1 MFFKRGNLGTPQN
14 SPGAQFLNVQQSSQ
28 IPSDW
33 LLGRPNNNNNN
44 NNNNMNNNIHVSVS
58 VKQFP
63 IAQEC
68 CQKPFSPGIGEYAI
82 PRWYYEG
89 RSGIC
94 QIYLYR
100 GFGGAGNNFRSQEE
114 CQKICKEVHANAAA
128 AAANNNNNNNN
139 VNIAN
144 GPAPHIIIPDNS
156 DTNVLLGFG
165 QLQPQQ
171 TRTVNIPNIA
181 AYTTTFSPM
190 PQFIVR
196 TTSPQTPSIEIV
208 LPPFPTVPP
217 SSSAILPSLP
227 LQPRQPQQPQFRPST
242 AAAPLPPP
250 PPPSP
255 PPLDPCSQER
265 DQGVGAL
272 QLPRYFF
279 NKETKLC
286 EQFIFF
292 GSASNRNNFNSL
304 EECQNQCPESPNPCA
319 YGTTT
324 TLMSCAPGSV
334 LTQTCSGQQFCHVGA
349 TPQTTVC
356 CNKPA
361 TNIDRCSQPLNVGV
375 GNSNLQRWYFNPLN
389 QQCQPCFYKGLQG
402 NENNFLSRQDC
413 ENSCAI
419 NPCKRGVPYRS
430 QGITVQC
437 SATNQA
443 ICPAGYYCHVGA
455 DSSTSVCCQALVS
468 NPCNEIL
475 SKGEG
480 NAALTRFYYDAEK
493 RQCLPFN
500 YLGTKGNTN
509 NFLTKES
516 CEELCPV
523 WVNPCAK
530 GEPLLGPNS
539 KPIQC
544 HQRQPC
550 QRGYYCHIGYDDET
564 TVCCLSQNNDACTVP
579 MSQGFG
585 PHVMS
590 RWHYDSHQRQ
600 CKQFTYKGLRGNENN
615 FLLRDHCEQTCP
627 VWNNPCPAGEPIL
640 GRDNKPKQCF
650 PGQDSSC
657 PLTHWCHPGLDLV
670 STVCCPGRQDPCVL
684 AVSSGAGNGNQ
695 QRWHFDMAVKQCKSF
710 VYKGIK
716 GNAVS

>member
-1 MFFKRGNLGTPQN
+1 MFFERGNLGTPQN

-33 LLGRPNNNNNN
+33 LLGRTNNNNNN
-44 NNNNMNNNIHVSVS
+44 LNNNIHVSVS

-63 IAQEC
+63 QEC

-114 CQKICKEVHANAAA
+114 CQKICKEVHANAA
-128 AAANNNNNNNN
+128 NNNNNNNLN
-139 VNIAN
+139 VAN

-156 DTNVLLGFG
+156 DTNVLLGYG
-165 QLQPQQ
+165 QSQPQQ
-171 TRTVNIPNIA
+171 QARTINIPNVA

-196 TTSPQTPSIEIV
+196 TTSPQPPSIEIV
-208 LPPFPTVPP
+208 LPPFPTAPPPP
-217 SSSAILPSLP
+217 SQSRAIIPAVPQPMPP
-227 LQPRQPQQPQFRPST
+227 LQPQPQPPQFRPST
-242 AAAPLPPP
+242 ATVAPLPPP
-250 PPPSP
+250 PPP
-255 PPLDPCSQER
+255 PPLPPAPLPATTTTQKSMPLLLPTTTPPQPLQPRATTHSTINSISTFEVDPCTQER

-279 NKETKLC
+279 NKDTKLC

-292 GSASNRNNFNSL
+292 GSASNRNNFHSL

-319 YGTTT
+319 YGTST

-375 GNSNLQRWYFNPLN
+375 GNNNLQRWYFNPLT

-443 ICPAGYYCHVGA
+443 ICPA
-455 DSSTSVCCQALVS
+455 VS
-468 NPCNEIL
+468 FF
-475 SKGEG
+475 K
-480 NAALTRFYYDAEK
+480 D
-493 RQCLPFN
+493 
-500 YLGTKGNTN
+500 
-509 NFLTKES
+509 
-516 CEELCPV
+516 
-523 WVNPCAK
+523 
-530 GEPLLGPNS
+530 
-539 KPIQC
+539 
-544 HQRQPC
+544 
-550 QRGYYCHIGYDDET
+550 
-564 TVCCLSQNNDACTVP
+564 
-579 MSQGFG
+579 
-585 PHVMS
+585 
-590 RWHYDSHQRQ
+590 
-600 CKQFTYKGLRGNENN
+600 
-615 FLLRDHCEQTCP
+615 
-627 VWNNPCPAGEPIL
+627 
-640 GRDNKPKQCF
+640 
-650 PGQDSSC
+650 
-657 PLTHWCHPGLDLV
+657 
-670 STVCCPGRQDPCVL
+670 
-684 AVSSGAGNGNQ
+684 
-695 QRWHFDMAVKQCKSF
+695 
-710 VYKGIK
+710 
-716 GNAVS
+716 